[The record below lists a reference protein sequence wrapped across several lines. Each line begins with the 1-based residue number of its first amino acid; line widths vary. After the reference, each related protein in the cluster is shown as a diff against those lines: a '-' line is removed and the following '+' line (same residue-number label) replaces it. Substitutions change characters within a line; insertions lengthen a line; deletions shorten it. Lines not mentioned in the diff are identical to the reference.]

1 MSIKTSVPA
10 VSATSRAKSTNRSTS
25 TTAPLFV
32 DARSLPKDY
41 WDAVSQLAIQ
51 RIKNLELESKLEAKT
66 AEVVDLKD
74 KIAITV
80 ELLSDGDFDELCGC
94 HLIQT
99 FDLEGKTE
107 YLMSQI
113 PAKKRQRI
121 FGSNG
126 LGEHLRK
133 LNYAYQLSS
142 DEELKAQYKELVEMG
157 IITEGY
163 PMAETINTVMDILQ
177 DRFEE

>member
-1 MSIKTSVPA
+1 
-10 VSATSRAKSTNRSTS
+10 
-25 TTAPLFV
+25 
-32 DARSLPKDY
+32 
-41 WDAVSQLAIQ
+41 
-51 RIKNLELESKLEAKT
+51 LESKLEAKN

-74 KIAITV
+74 KIAIVV
-80 ELLSDGDFDELCGC
+80 ELLSDGDFEELNGSK
-94 HLIQT
+94 LIHD
-99 FDLEGKTE
+99 FDLKGRTE

-113 PAKKRQRI
+113 PPQKLQRI
-121 FGSNG
+121 FGSKG

-142 DEELKAQYKELVEMG
+142 NEDLEAQYKELVEMG
-157 IITEGY
+157 VIVEGY